1 MSPSKAAKRTPD
13 YRLHTI
19 RTLPQLQLLDDFK
32 VRQSERR
39 QVRTK
44 PTTPREAGM
53 AGCTGGVPGL
63 TVLRRQ
69 ALALDVSEAVS
80 VDDDLLSLRLSPL

>member
-1 MSPSKAAKRTPD
+1 VSPSKAAKRTPD
-13 YRLHTI
+13 YRLRTI
-19 RTLPQLQLLDDFK
+19 RTLPKLQLLDDFN

-53 AGCTGGVPGL
+53 ALRGCSRFDRSAAAGAGAGRQRGG
-63 TVLRRQ
+63 
-69 ALALDVSEAVS
+69 
-80 VDDDLLSLRLSPL
+80 